1 MKKKHILLYENPI
14 SLFSLIMLPLF
25 DPKPYFFYTIYSVII
40 RNFSKMNMIVFSFVS
55 PLLS

>member
-25 DPKPYFFYTIYSVII
+25 DPKPYFFCTIYSVII
-40 RNFSKMNMIVFSFVS
+40 RNFSKMNMIVFSLVS